1 DIGHPTVEGTLL
13 VKEGQFQIDY
23 LKTLFYI
30 KNQPITFTK
39 NKISADGDTIYDATR
54 QHFALVYGGL
64 EHDHFDKWR
73 VNCRVESRDQNFLVL
88 NTTASDS
95 DLYYGRAEGS
105 FVADFT
111 GSFSRTNI
119 AIEATTGAGT
129 RLFIPLSSTADA
141 KETQFINFDK
151 NKPKTELESRKNKNF
166 VSADLKGLNFEMD
179 VTLTDLAEVQ
189 LIFDEQTGDI
199 IKGRGEGNI
208 RLAINR
214 EGEFTMYGG
223 YQIVRGEY
231 LFTLLNFV
239 NKPFVVTK
247 GGTINWYGDPYGAQI
262 NLDATYEIN
271 TSVYNF
277 IKEEL
282 ELLGNGRPR
291 LLAEASKATRVVVN
305 MHLAGDLMKP
315 NITFGLNFPIITSE
329 LKSLTDNK
337 LRLIRQ
343 DQAELSRQVFGLVVI
358 GSFLPPSSAG
368 FIQSS
373 DYVATAFNTL
383 TQMISNQFSNYL
395 GGLASEWFGG
405 AVSSLDFDIMYSDYQ
420 NDILSDP
427 SLVGGREVNVRLSSG
442 FINDRVTV
450 QVGSQFGV
458 GGTGI
463 TSADGFLGEDVTV
476 QIALTENRQW
486 RLKVYQRTEPDVSGQ
501 RGLRFGLGLSF
512 QKDYDTFEDMWKSF
526 GRSFSKRNGG

>member
-1 DIGHPTVEGTLL
+1 M
-13 VKEGQFQIDY
+13 
-23 LKTLFYI
+23 
-30 KNQPITFTK
+30 
-39 NKISADGDTIYDATR
+39 
-54 QHFALVYGGL
+54 
-64 EHDHFDKWR
+64 
-73 VNCRVESRDQNFLVL
+73 
-88 NTTASDS
+88 
-95 DLYYGRAEGS
+95 S
-105 FVADFT
+105 FVI
-111 GSFSRTNI
+111 S
-119 AIEATTGAGT
+119 
-129 RLFIPLSSTADA
+129 
-141 KETQFINFDK
+141 
-151 NKPKTELESRKNKNF
+151 
-166 VSADLKGLNFEMD
+166 DLKGLNFDMD
-179 VTLTDLAEVQ
+179 LTMTDQAEIQ

-208 RLAINR
+208 KLGINR

-247 GGTINWYGDPYGAQI
+247 GGTINWYGDPYGAVL
-262 NLDATYEIN
+262 NLDATYEVN

-282 ELLGNGRPR
+282 ELLRTVRPR
-291 LLAEASKATRVVVN
+291 LLDEAAKATRVIVN
-305 MHLAGDLMKP
+305 MHLAGDLLKP
-315 NITFGLNFPIITSE
+315 NITFGLNFPNITSE
-329 LKSLTDNK
+329 LKSVTDTK

-358 GSFLPPSSAG
+358 GSFLPPSNV
-368 FIQSS
+368 FLQSS

-395 GGLASEWFGG
+395 AGLASEWFGG
-405 AVSSLDFDIMYSDYQ
+405 AVSSIDFDIVYSDYQ
-420 NDILSDP
+420 NDALSDP
-427 SLVGGREVNVRLSSG
+427 NRINGGREVNVRLSSG

-450 QVGSQFGV
+450 QVGSQFGI

-463 TSADGFLGEDVTV
+463 TTSDGFLGEDVTV

-501 RGLRFGLGLSF
+501 RSLRFGLGLSF

-526 GRSFSKRNGG
+526 GRTFSKKRNPR

>member
-1 DIGHPTVEGTLL
+1 MAKGDIRHPMVEGLLL
-13 VKEGQFQIDY
+13 VKEGAFQIDY
-23 LKTLFYI
+23 LKTLFHI
-30 KNQPITFTK
+30 KNQPIKFTK
-39 NKISADGDTIYDATR
+39 NKISADGDTIFDATR
-54 QHFALVYGGL
+54 EHFALVTGGL
-64 EHDHFDKWR
+64 EHDYFEKWR
-73 VNCRVESRDQNFLVL
+73 VNCRVQSRDQNFLVL
-88 NTTASDS
+88 NTSAADS

-105 FVADFT
+105 FVADFSGT
-111 GSFSRTNI
+111 FSRTNI
-119 AIEATTGAGT
+119 AIEATTGSGT

-151 NKPKTELESRKNKNF
+151 NKPKTESRKDKSF

-179 VTLTDLAEVQ
+179 LSVTDLAEVQ

-208 RLAINR
+208 RLGINR

-282 ELLGNGRPR
+282 ELLRKVPR
-291 LLAEASKATRVVVN
+291 LLAEASKATRVIVN
-305 MHLAGDLMKP
+305 MHLAGDLLKP
-315 NITFGLNFPIITSE
+315 NITFGLNFPNITSE

-358 GSFLPPSSAG
+358 GSFLPPSSAIFQG
-368 FIQSS
+368 S
-373 DYVATAFNTL
+373 DAVATAFNTL

-405 AVSSLDFDIMYSDYQ
+405 AVSSLDFDIVYSDYQ
-420 NDILSDP
+420 NDVLSDP
-427 SLVGGREVNVRLSSG
+427 AREVNVRLSSG

-463 TSADGFLGEDVTV
+463 TTADGFLGEDVTV

-501 RGLRFGLGLSF
+501 RSLRFGLGLSF

-526 GRSFSKRNGG
+526 GRAFSRRKNQ

>member
-1 DIGHPTVEGTLL
+1 MVNAGT
-13 VKEGQFQIDY
+13 FQIDY
-23 LKTLFYI
+23 LKTLFHI
-30 KNQPITFTK
+30 KNQPIKFSK
-39 NKISADGDTIYDATR
+39 NKISADRDTIFDATR

-64 EHDHFDKWR
+64 EHEYFDKWR
-73 VNCRVESRDQNFLVL
+73 VNCRVQSSDLNFLVL
-88 NTTASDS
+88 NTTAADS

-105 FVADFT
+105 FVAEFSGT
-111 GSFSRTNI
+111 FSRTNI
-119 AIEATTGAGT
+119 AIEAKTGSGT
-129 RLFIPLSSTADA
+129 RLFIPLASTADA
-141 KETQFINFDK
+141 KETQFINFEK
-151 NKPKTELESRKNKNF
+151 IKPKTETRKEKSF
-166 VSADLKGLNFEMD
+166 VSADLKGLNFELD
-179 VTLTDLAEVQ
+179 LTVTDLAEIQ

-208 RLAINR
+208 RLGINR

-277 IKEEL
+277 VKEEL
-282 ELLGNGRPR
+282 ELLRTVRPR
-291 LLAEASKATRVVVN
+291 LLVEASKATKVVVT

-315 NITFGLNFPIITSE
+315 NITFGLNFPNITSE

-343 DQAELSRQVFGLVVI
+343 DNAELSRQVFGLVVI
-358 GSFLPPSSAG
+358 GSFLPPSSAI
-368 FIQSS
+368 FQSS
-373 DYVATAFNTL
+373 DAVATAFNTL

-405 AVSSLDFDIMYSDYQ
+405 AVSSLDFDIVYSDYQ
-420 NDILSDP
+420 NDVLSDP
-427 SLVGGREVNVRLSSG
+427 LGGREVNVRLSSG

-450 QVGSQFGV
+450 QLGSQFGV

-463 TSADGFLGEDVTV
+463 TTSDGFLGEDVTV

-501 RGLRFGLGLSF
+501 RSLRFGLGLSF
-512 QKDYDTFEDMWKSF
+512 QKDYDTFEDMWKGF
-526 GRSFSKRNGG
+526 GRAFSN